1 MVRAEEKVMSGVVK
15 LLDAVITGLTIKD
28 NIESAYIESLMLVK
42 IATKEG
48 RDVTQEEL
56 DSIDGGVK
64 EEFNK
69 WRTKR

>member
-1 MVRAEEKVMSGVVK
+1 MSGVVK